1 MIMRY
6 INSHLHLQQHRNLHG
21 YGTNS
26 NAAESARLLPERV
39 QMLRE
44 YRGGETKTCGVPA
57 GREFIIAENL
67 RGVFDKKCVLRYR
80 LKAVFE

>member
-44 YRGGETKTCGVPA
+44 YRGVELKLVGFPRGGNLLLRKICGVCLIKNA
-57 GREFIIAENL
+57 F
-67 RGVFDKKCVLRYR
+67 
-80 LKAVFE
+80 